1 MTRSALASQSIVFF
15 CRYDSTASLIA
26 TIVAAPSSALQHSL
40 PLPLAVFFR
49 GFRWS
54 PPIRWCSV
62 PPLIYFPKL
71 ELSMR
76 LHLLRQ
82 LAIIATPILLL
93 APAPPLR
100 LSARADDA
108 PKTAHEA
115 AVLDRIFANWKARHD
130 RVRTLHFTI
139 DSRTVYKKGQP
150 DPSRFGQQTR
160 LDRDQLFQ
168 QFGVQIWIEGD
179 DRICVVT
186 TPTFKVPQAKLTETN
201 RVDGRWVQV
210 GQTISIFAASPGFET
225 GVAPPK
231 FAPYGYVFRNPGR
244 DWPLADPFEW
254 PLLLTYR
261 PQARSMNWLR
271 DQCRLVDENSLVEGG
286 RSLMFQRAVEPSDN
300 AHLRR
305 DEACWV
311 SPARDDVVVHWRI
324 ETARRKI
331 EGSVKHKK
339 DETFGWVPAEWT
351 VGTKGVSGFF
361 AEYAVVKYELNK
373 KIDPAVFS
381 QSFPAGTPVQ
391 EEAGSGAARKVRCYV
406 VQPDGSERAISPEQY
421 DRLAGF

>member
-1 MTRSALASQSIVFF
+1 M
-15 CRYDSTASLIA
+15 
-26 TIVAAPSSALQHSL
+26 
-40 PLPLAVFFR
+40 
-49 GFRWS
+49 
-54 PPIRWCSV
+54 
-62 PPLIYFPKL
+62 
-71 ELSMR
+71 
-76 LHLLRQ
+76 
-82 LAIIATPILLL
+82 
-93 APAPPLR
+93 
-100 LSARADDA
+100 
-108 PKTAHEA
+108 
-115 AVLDRIFANWKARHD
+115 LDRIFANWKARHD

-150 DPSRFGQQTR
+150 DPSGFGQQTR

-168 QFGVQIWIEGD
+168 QFGVQIWIDGD

-186 TPTFKVPQAKLTETN
+186 TPTFKVPQAKLTEIH
-201 RVDGRWVQV
+201 RVDGRCVQV

-225 GVAPPK
+225 GAAPPK

-244 DWPLADPFEW
+244 DWPLADSFEW

-300 AHLRR
+300 VHLRR

-324 ETARRKI
+324 ETARRKM
-331 EGSVKHKK
+331 EGSVRHKK

-391 EEAGSGAARKVRCYV
+391 EEAGSGAGRKVRCYV